1 MGELT
6 KSNRTTIYKESWQKK
21 YPSVLF
27 DDRSVNF
34 ITSLRNSKLF
44 IVDHLTTTWLE
55 SLMIGVPTII
65 FVDKD
70 DYDFTDEFKEI
81 ISMLHSVSI
90 FHYSI
95 EAAAKEVSSINCDV
109 SSWWRD
115 GRRSDMLE
123 NVLGKIAKKSE
134 CLAYDW
140 SEELKRVSKK

>member
-1 MGELT
+1 
-6 KSNRTTIYKESWQKK
+6 
-21 YPSVLF
+21 
-27 DDRSVNF
+27 
-34 ITSLRNSKLF
+34 
-44 IVDHLTTTWLE
+44 
-55 SLMIGVPTII
+55 MIGVPTII

-140 SEELKRVSKK
+140 AEELKRVSKKAYFYEIFPIFSVTNLTLVKILRKMTLSHTLGSYE